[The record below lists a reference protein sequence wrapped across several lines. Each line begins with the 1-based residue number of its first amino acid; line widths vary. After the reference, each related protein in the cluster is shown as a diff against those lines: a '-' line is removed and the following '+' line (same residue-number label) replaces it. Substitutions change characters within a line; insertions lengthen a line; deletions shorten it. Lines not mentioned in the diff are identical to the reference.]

1 MTTTKKTA
9 DFVNETILN
18 VPLTDIFVDYDWNV
32 RSKSDV
38 SDVSDAVRDTTEKNG
53 AAQGVAMEDFAKN
66 FADVGQDTPGI
77 LREVQNGKS
86 LGGKTTKCKYELI
99 CGFRRITAVTLCQSK
114 EFAERAEKASKL
126 NVPTQPNGTFRAVVR
141 ELTPQAARLLNIR
154 ENTARNN
161 LKTPDVMLQVRG
173 LAKEGLSQ
181 VAIAEGLGI
190 TQGFVSK
197 LLTIGTLPKAVLDH
211 WRNGNASPIPG
222 LPADKVY
229 PRIPTPDLIVL
240 AGLQSSD
247 KLPESEVIA
256 RYVEMV
262 NPSPAEGSSGG
273 GQTKQEKDEGRVT
286 EFAKMVAILVKT
298 GFLAPGDLQWTKI
311 IGPKKAN
318 FMVDAGSTDYAKVM
332 AMCDLAAKTYA
343 EALKSDALKSAAE

>member
-1 MTTTKKTA
+1 M
-9 DFVNETILN
+9 
-18 VPLTDIFVDYDWNV
+18 
-32 RSKSDV
+32 
-38 SDVSDAVRDTTEKNG
+38 
-53 AAQGVAMEDFAKN
+53 
-66 FADVGQDTPGI
+66 
-77 LREVQNGKS
+77 
-86 LGGKTTKCKYELI
+86 
-99 CGFRRITAVTLCQSK
+99 
-114 EFAERAEKASKL
+114 
-126 NVPTQPNGTFRAVVR
+126 
-141 ELTPQAARLLNIR
+141 
-154 ENTARNN
+154 
-161 LKTPDVMLQVRG
+161 RG

-240 AGLQSSD
+240 AGLASSD

-256 RYVEMV
+256 RYVAMV
-262 NPSPAEGSSGG
+262 NPAPAEGSSGG
-273 GQTKQEKDEGRVT
+273 GQSKAEKDEGRIT
-286 EFAKMVAILVKT
+286 EFAKMIAMLVKV
-298 GFLAPGDLQWTKI
+298 GFLVPGTLEWTKL

-318 FMVDAGSTDYAKVM
+318 FMIDAGSTDYAKVM

-343 EALKSDALKSAAE
+343 EALAAAPAKQAAE

>member
-1 MTTTKKTA
+1 MTITKKA
-9 DFVNETILN
+9 PEFVNETILN
-18 VPLTDIFVDYDWNV
+18 VPFGDIFVDYDWNV
-32 RSKSDV
+32 RSRADV

-53 AAQGVAMEDFAKN
+53 ASQGVGVEDFAKN
-66 FADVGQDTPGI
+66 IADVGQDTPGI
-77 LREVQNGKS
+77 LREVQGGKS
-86 LGGKTTKCKYELI
+86 LGGKATKCKYELV
-99 CGFRRITAVTLCQSK
+99 CGFRRITAAQLCNSK
-114 EFAERAEKASKL
+114 ELAEKAEKAGKL
-126 NVPTQPNGTFRAVVR
+126 CIPTQPNGTFRAVVR
-141 ELTPQAARLLNIR
+141 DLTPQAARLVNVR

-161 LKTPDVMLQVRG
+161 LKTPDIMLQVRG
-173 LAKEGLSQ
+173 LAKDGLSQ

-197 LLTIGTLPKAVLDH
+197 LLTIGTLPKPVLDH
-211 WRNGNASPIPG
+211 WRNGNGSPLPG
-222 LPADKVY
+222 LPADKI
-229 PRIPTPDLIVL
+229 PTRIPTPDLIVL
-240 AGLQSSD
+240 AGLQASD

-262 NPSPAEGSSGG
+262 NPTPAEGSTGG
-273 GQTKQEKDEGRVT
+273 GQSKAEKDEGRVI
-286 EFAKMVAILVKT
+286 EFAKMVATLVNS

-343 EALKSDALKSAAE
+343 NALADLSVKKAAE

>member
-1 MTTTKKTA
+1 MTITKKA
-9 DFVNETILN
+9 PEFVNETIHN
-18 VPLTDIFVDYDWNV
+18 VAFTDVFVDYEWNV

-53 AAQGVAMEDFAKN
+53 ASQGVGLEDFAKN
-66 FADVGQDTPGI
+66 MAEVGQDTPGI
-77 LREVQNGKS
+77 LREVQGGKS
-86 LGGKTTKCKYELI
+86 LGGKPTKLKYELI
-99 CGFRRITAVTLCQSK
+99 CGFRRITAAQLCNSK
-114 EFAERAEKASKL
+114 EFAEKAEKAGRP
-126 NVPTQPNGTFRAVVR
+126 NIPTQPNGTFRAVVR
-141 ELTPQAARLLNIR
+141 ELTPQAARLLNVR

-161 LKTPDVMLQVRG
+161 LKTPDIMLQVRG

-240 AGLQSSD
+240 AGLANTD

-256 RYVEMV
+256 RYVAMV
-262 NPSPAEGSSGG
+262 NPAPAEGSSGG
-273 GQTKQEKDEGRVT
+273 GQSKQEKDEGRVT

-298 GFLAPGDLQWTKI
+298 GFLAAGDLQWTKI

-318 FMVDAGSTDYAKVM
+318 FMIDAGSTDYAKVM

-343 EALKSDALKSAAE
+343 ETLAASPAKQAAE